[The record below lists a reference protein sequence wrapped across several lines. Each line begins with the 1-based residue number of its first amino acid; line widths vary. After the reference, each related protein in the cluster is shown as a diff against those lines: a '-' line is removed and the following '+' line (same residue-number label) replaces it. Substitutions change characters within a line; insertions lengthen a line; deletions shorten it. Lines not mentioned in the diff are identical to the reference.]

1 MKKNITFLAWVG
13 VLILLVGCS
22 IFSEQESTETPE
34 PTPPPRLAGTSV
46 PEDRSITSPVTL
58 QIWLPPQFDP
68 TNGTDEGS
76 LLQARLDEFTERH
89 PGVRVEVR
97 IKALDGSASLI
108 ESLIAADAA
117 APLVL
122 PDLVAFPTEGF
133 QIAAARNLIY
143 PLESYLSSEN
153 GEDWYSFAEEM
164 SLYNG
169 QIFGQPFAGD
179 ALVMAYRPV
188 VVGDPPTTWDEVLQI
203 GRVFSFPAA
212 EERALYTLALYESRA
227 GELYDEDGSLQ
238 LNPTFLESVFNF
250 YQKAEEANVMPYL
263 LTQYTT
269 DELSWQA
276 FMENRTQM
284 NITWVTRYFNQAPE
298 GISAAAIPTYDG
310 VPFTL
315 AAGWVWT
322 LTGDDPDRHQQAVDL
337 VEFLTEEEFLG
348 LWTSAAGFLP
358 PRPSSLA
365 FWPQGSD
372 QALASQILPSA
383 AMIPDKSILDFLG
396 NLLAQATIDIL
407 KQAATAGEATDT
419 VMAGLGE

>member
-1 MKKNITFLAWVG
+1 
-13 VLILLVGCS
+13 
-22 IFSEQESTETPE
+22 
-34 PTPPPRLAGTSV
+34 
-46 PEDRSITSPVTL
+46 
-58 QIWLPPQFDP
+58 
-68 TNGTDEGS
+68 
-76 LLQARLDEFTERH
+76 
-89 PGVRVEVR
+89 
-97 IKALDGSASLI
+97 
-108 ESLIAADAA
+108 
-117 APLVL
+117 
-122 PDLVAFPTEGF
+122 
-133 QIAAARNLIY
+133 
-143 PLESYLSSEN
+143 
-153 GEDWYSFAEEM
+153 M

-188 VVGDPPTTWDEVLQI
+188 VVGDPPTTWDEVLQS
-203 GRVFSFPAA
+203 GRVFAFPAA
-212 EERALYTLALYESRA
+212 EERALYTLALYESRG
-227 GELYDEDGSLQ
+227 GELYDEDGRLQ
-238 LNPTFLESVFNF
+238 LSQTFLESVFNF

-284 NITWVTRYFNQAPE
+284 NITWATRYFSRAPE

-315 AAGWVWT
+315 ATGWVWT
-322 LTGDDPDRHQQAVDL
+322 LTGADPNRRQQAVDL
-337 VEFLTEEEFLG
+337 LEFLTEEEFLG

-383 AMIPDKSILDFLG
+383 SLIPDESLLDFLG
-396 NLLAQATIDIL
+396 NLLTQATIDIL
-407 KQAATAGEATDT
+407 KQAATAEEATDT
-419 VMAGLGE
+419 VIASLVE

>member
-13 VLILLVGCS
+13 LLILLVGCS

-34 PTPPPRLAGTSV
+34 PTPPPRLEGTSV
-46 PEDRSITSPVTL
+46 PEDRSITSTVTL

-76 LLQARLDEFTERH
+76 LLQARLDEFAERH

-97 IKALDGSASLI
+97 IKALDGPASLI

-122 PDLVAFPTEGF
+122 PDLVALPTEGF

-143 PLESYLSSEN
+143 PLESYLSGEN
-153 GEDWYSFAEEM
+153 SEDWYSFAEEM

-169 QIFGQPFAGD
+169 QIYGQPFAGD

-188 VVGDPPTTWDEVLQI
+188 VVGDPPITWDEVLQN

-212 EERALYTLALYESRA
+212 EERALYTLAAYESRG

-250 YQKAEEANVMPYL
+250 YQNAEEANVMPYL

-284 NITWVTRYFNQAPE
+284 NITWATRYFSQAPE

-315 AAGWVWT
+315 ATGWVWT

-358 PRPSSLA
+358 PRPSSLS

-407 KQAATAGEATDT
+407 KQAATAEEAAAT